1 MPRTGSRTTAAVR
14 ISAATAIA
22 LGTLSLT
29 GCASGTGTRD
39 EGAATLVVQATDKHS
54 TVPQPASNRR
64 TARKSVPCTGA
75 NTEVA
80 VTEVSRPLHHLLITA
95 TNIGTRPCDAYNAP
109 YLRFDDAQAPA
120 DTDPDSVPQAVVTL
134 EPGESAYAGVALS
147 TTDGDADG
155 DGDGAGEDGAE
166 GGHTAHRLGL
176 LFANRAMDG
185 GVGPEAAVQLPSS
198 GVYVDGSARTTYW
211 QQSPQDALIR

>member
-14 ISAATAIA
+14 ISAATALA

-39 EGAATLVVQATDKHS
+39 EGAATLVAQTTNKHS
-54 TVPQPASNRR
+54 TVPQPSSNRR
-64 TARKSVPCTGA
+64 TARNSVPCTGA
-75 NTEVA
+75 NTEVT
-80 VTEVSRPLHHLLITA
+80 VTEVARPVHHLLITA
-95 TNIGTRPCDAYNAP
+95 TNTGTRPCDAYNAP

-147 TTDGDADG
+147 EAEG
-155 DGDGAGEDGAE
+155 DGESGR
-166 GGHTAHRLGL
+166 TAHRLGV
-176 LFANRAMDG
+176 LFADRAMDG
-185 GVGPEAAVQLPSS
+185 GVGPEAAVELPSD
-198 GVYVDGSARTTYW
+198 GVHVDGPVRTTYW
-211 QQSPQDALIR
+211 QRSPQDALIR